1 MMASNTEDPYFL
13 ITTDFVESWPEGR
26 KLLFIDQQ
34 LLTPIKSKNVAEC
47 EFIDNALED
56 EFVQTEKNDFTTA
69 LNRKLLPSVANYL
82 NELHNVDHDIS
93 FWTLCINLW
102 LTNFV
107 DVLFQRWELTTTIGV
122 SPHTIKYQVHPV
134 NQNLIC
140 PNTSRDLVKL
150 SQSAAW
156 NHHMFAEILKERN
169 LVTIELADS
178 AIDWSSE
185 ALTHQNSR
193 VNRSTKG
200 AVYQFIQKRVARFSD
215 SFISATYLPQK
226 TEWMLAF
233 KLRSLPIR
241 WFEPS
246 VDHKE
251 IDFDFRNSVKLTGT
265 STSEFETFIRK
276 LLPLHLPRSVVE
288 NFKEINHKIAAM
300 NLPKNPKVI
309 FTSNLH
315 NSSDTFSIW
324 AAQCQH
330 SGSRLV
336 IGQHGG
342 LFGQTSPPTRNEFQ
356 ELAIADRYFSWG
368 WDDGA
373 PNLVRGPTFI
383 TLGASPLRRS
393 SVPTDLVLITDGLYK
408 YSRRPWSTSTEN
420 TIYLSN
426 LFEFV
431 RRLPVSIQSE
441 LLVRLYKGHEQF
453 DSKQVTRWTEFMER
467 IRVDNGEQAI
477 DNLRKNAKLIICTTL
492 GTSEVEQFY
501 SKIPTVIFF
510 DLKIVHL
517 RQSMIPV
524 FKLLEQAG
532 VVHYSVESLV
542 NHITSVWDDVDSW
555 WDMPKTQDAVS
566 NFQSKY
572 AQQIPDGLNFL
583 VNELVTNDR

>member
-1 MMASNTEDPYFL
+1 MTASSIREPYFL
-13 ITTDFVESWPEGR
+13 VTTDFVESWPQER

-34 LLTPIKSKNVAEC
+34 LLTPLKSINVAEYDL
-47 EFIDNALED
+47 IDNSLED
-56 EFVQTEKNDFTTA
+56 EIVQTQKNDFTTA
-69 LNRKLLPSVANYL
+69 LSQKLLQCVANYL
-82 NELHNVDHDIS
+82 NELHKTDHDIPY
-93 FWTLCINLW
+93 WTLCINLW

-107 DVLFQRWELTTTIGV
+107 DVLFQRWEFTTAIGV
-122 SPHTIKYQVHPV
+122 SPHTIKYRVHPV
-134 NQNLIC
+134 DQNLIC

-169 LVTIELADS
+169 LATIEVADS

-185 ALTHQNSR
+185 VLIHQNSK
-193 VNRSTKG
+193 VNQSIKG
-200 AVYQFIQKRVARFSD
+200 AVYQFLQKRVARFSE
-215 SFISATYLPQK
+215 SIISATYLPQK
-226 TEWMLAF
+226 SEWMLAF
-233 KLRSLPIR
+233 KLRSLPVR

-246 VDHKE
+246 IDHTK
-251 IDFDFRNSVKLTGT
+251 IDLDFRNSVKLNGA
-265 STSEFETFIRK
+265 SSSEFETFIRK

-288 NFKEINHKIAAM
+288 NFKEINLQISAM
-300 NLPKNPKVI
+300 NLPKIPKVI

-315 NSSDTFSIW
+315 NSSDTFAIW
-324 AAQCQH
+324 AARCQQ
-330 SGSRLV
+330 SGTRLV

-356 ELAIADRYFSWG
+356 ELAIADKYLSWG

-383 TLGASPLRRS
+383 TLGARQLRRS
-393 SVPTDLVLITDGLYK
+393 SNPSNLVLITDGLYK

-420 TIYLSN
+420 TMYLSN
-426 LFEFV
+426 LFDFV
-431 RRLPVSIQSE
+431 RRLPDPIQSS

-453 DSKQVTRWTEFMER
+453 DSQQVTRWSELTER
-467 IRVDNGEQAI
+467 IRVDNGEQPI
-477 DNLRKNAKLIICTTL
+477 QNLRKNAKIVICTTL

-501 SKIPTVIFF
+501 SKLPTVIFL

-524 FKLLEQAG
+524 FNLLEQAG

-555 WDMPKTQDAVS
+555 WDTPKTQDAVS
-566 NFQSKY
+566 NFQSKF
-572 AQQIPDGLNFL
+572 AQQIPDGLRFI
-583 VNELVTNDR
+583 VNEIATVD

>member
-1 MMASNTEDPYFL
+1 MTASSIQEPYFL
-13 ITTDFVESWPEGR
+13 VTTDFVESWPQGK

-34 LLTPIKSKNVAEC
+34 LLTPLKSKNIAEY
-47 EFIDNALED
+47 ELIDNALED
-56 EFVQTEKNDFTTA
+56 EFVKTEKNHFTTA
-69 LNRKLLPSVANYL
+69 LSRKLLPCVTSYL
-82 NELHNVDHDIS
+82 NELHKTDHDIPY
-93 FWTLCINLW
+93 WTLCINLW

-107 DVLFQRWELTTTIGV
+107 DVLLQRWDMTTAIGV
-122 SPHTIKYQVHPV
+122 SPHTIRYRVYPV

-156 NHHMFAEILKERN
+156 NHHMFAEILNERN
-169 LVTIELADS
+169 LATIEVADS

-185 ALTHQNSR
+185 VLTHQNSKIIQ
-193 VNRSTKG
+193 STKG
-200 AVYQFIQKRVARFSD
+200 AIYKFLQKRVARFSE
-215 SFISATYLPQK
+215 SIISATYLPRK
-226 TEWMLAF
+226 SEWLLAF

-246 VDHKE
+246 IDHTN
-251 IDFDFRNSVKLTGT
+251 IDFDFRNSVKLTGI
-265 STSEFETFIRK
+265 SSSEFETFIRK
-276 LLPLHLPRSVVE
+276 LLPLHLPRAVVE
-288 NFKEINHKIAAM
+288 NFKEINHQIVAM
-300 NLPKNPKVI
+300 NLPKIPKVI

-315 NSSDTFSIW
+315 NSSDTFAIW
-324 AAQCQH
+324 AARCQQ
-330 SGSRLV
+330 SGTRIV

-356 ELAIADRYFSWG
+356 ELAIADKYLSWG

-383 TLGASPLRRS
+383 TLGAKQLRRL

-420 TIYLSN
+420 TLYLSN
-426 LFEFV
+426 LFDFV
-431 RRLPVSIQSE
+431 HQLPVSIQSS
-441 LLVRLYKGHEQF
+441 LLVRLYKGHEHF
-453 DSKQVTRWTEFMER
+453 DSKQVARWTEFEEQ
-467 IRVDNGEQAI
+467 IRVDNGEQPI
-477 DNLRKNAKLIICTTL
+477 QNLRKNAKLIICTTL

-501 SKIPTVIFF
+501 SKIPTVIFL

-532 VVHYSVESLV
+532 AVHYSVESLV

-555 WDMPKTQDAVS
+555 WNMPKTQEAVS
-566 NFQSKY
+566 NFQSKF
-572 AQQIPDGLNFL
+572 AQQIPDGLRFI
-583 VNELVTNDR
+583 VNEIATDD